1 MDKLKLQLERRLIA
15 NLLIDKCKLH
25 ENVIIDEAWC
35 TQDRVIRFTTKYLR
49 ALCPTVLGY
58 GFDKTGEIAL
68 YEVKNEPGKIEISC
82 QLYSASLP
90 KAYKPFIT
98 GEQLSLFSKSCDYKK
113 PDDAVSWFAS
123 ILNDFIPVEEKK
135 HINEAVEKSQA
146 EVLIEGSARSFVA
159 TRYERNRK
167 AREICLA
174 YHGKSCKVCG
184 MNFEQFYGKEF
195 ADIIEVHH
203 IVPVSE
209 IAESYIV
216 DPINDLIPLCPNCH
230 TAIHSST
237 DGAYP
242 IDCFLKLVNKN
253 STESK
258 SSILECIPRRNMR

>member
-68 YEVKNEPGKIEISC
+68 YEVKNDIGRIEISC
-82 QLYSASLP
+82 QFYSTALP
-90 KAYKPFIT
+90 KEYKPFIT
-98 GEQLSLFSKSCDYKK
+98 EEQLSSFSTCHDYKK
-113 PDDAVSWFAS
+113 PDDAVSWFVS
-123 ILNDFIPVEEKK
+123 VLNDFIPVEEKK
-135 HINEAVEKSQA
+135 HMGEVVGKSQA

-167 AREICLA
+167 AREICLS
-174 YHGKSCKVCG
+174 YYGKSCKACG

-230 TAIHSST
+230 TVVHSNKDEVCS
-237 DGAYP
+237 
-242 IDCFLKLVNKN
+242 IDRLFKSISKN
-253 STESK
+253 SSESK
-258 SSILECIPRRNMR
+258 RLYGEN

>member
-25 ENVIIDEAWC
+25 ENVVIDEAWC

-49 ALCPTVLGY
+49 ALCPTALGY

-68 YEVKNEPGKIEISC
+68 YEVKNDFGRVEISC
-82 QLYSASLP
+82 RFYKDSLP
-90 KAYKPFIT
+90 KEYKTFI
-98 GEQLSLFSKSCDYKK
+98 GEEKLSAFIACCDYKK
-113 PDDAVSWFAS
+113 PDDAVSWFVS
-123 ILNDFIPVEEKK
+123 ILDDFIPTEEKK
-135 HINEAVEKSQA
+135 CINETVRESQS
-146 EVLIEGSARSFVA
+146 EVLIEGSARSFA
-159 TRYERNRK
+159 STRYERNRK

-174 YHGKSCKVCG
+174 YHGRSCKACG
-184 MNFEQFYGKEF
+184 TNFERDYGKEF

-230 TAIHSST
+230 TAIHSNK
-237 DGAYP
+237 DGVYP

-258 SSILECIPRRNMR
+258 SSIK